1 MSETDP
7 TGAAPARPPV
17 AGESDVTFPHL
28 TEAQM
33 ATIEAA
39 GRREQVSAGQIL
51 FSPGD
56 LDLDLIVVASGC
68 VEIIDGYGTPGERV
82 IVSYGPRQFA
92 GELNLITLEPTLL
105 TARVAAAGEAI
116 FVSRE
121 ALRAVISH
129 DTRLGDMIM
138 NALVSRRAIVI
149 EAESGARLIGHGG
162 DPGTRELR
170 EFLTRNRVSHRFI
183 DLDGSD
189 LTAPTPD
196 GRPLAEDDL
205 PLLIG
210 GDRSSARRRSSR
222 RRPRSICAP
231 PTRRRKE
238 PGTR

>member
-17 AGESDVTFPHL
+17 VGESDVTFPRL

-33 ATIEAA
+33 ATMEAA

-56 LDLDLIVVASGC
+56 LDFDLIVVASGC
-68 VEIIDGYGTPGERV
+68 VEIIDAYGTPGERV

-129 DTRLGDMIM
+129 DTRLGDLIM

-162 DPGTRELR
+162 DPGDARAARVPHPQPGVAPLHRPRRLR
-170 EFLTRNRVSHRFI
+170 
-183 DLDGSD
+183 
-189 LTAPTPD
+189 PD
-196 GRPLAEDDL
+196 GAD
-205 PLLIG
+205 
-210 GDRSSARRRSSR
+210 ARRSAARRGRPAAADR
-222 RRPRSICAP
+222 RRQDPARADYL
-231 PTRRRKE
+231 
-238 PGTR
+238 

>member
-1 MSETDP
+1 
-7 TGAAPARPPV
+7 
-17 AGESDVTFPHL
+17 
-28 TEAQM
+28 M

-39 GRREQVSAGQIL
+39 GRRERVSAGQIL

-68 VEIIDGYGTPGERV
+68 VEIIDAYGTPGERV

-183 DLDGSD
+183 DLDGGAKPA
-189 LTAPTPD
+189 LRTP
-196 GRPLAEDDL
+196 RPSIVSTVTL
-205 PLLIG
+205 G
-210 GDRSSARRRSSR
+210 SR
-222 RRPRSICAP
+222 RKSSSNAASIAQPSVASEAAAVRIAASAHRCS
-231 PTRRRKE
+231 
-238 PGTR
+238 